1 MIEKNKDI
9 LDRSAAVF
17 LRLGLRSVT
26 MNDLS
31 SELGISKKTLYKHFT
46 DKDSLVNSIIDL
58 KLENDRAICL
68 NSIENTENAIDALF
82 LISKSV
88 CENVAAV
95 NPTVFYDLRKHY
107 QSAWQKVCDHK
118 MTFVYKMILKNI
130 ERGIKEGLYRKDMN
144 GDIIARLFISYGDVI
159 MSGEIFPWPE
169 FNYDSVYLESTRF
182 HIHGM
187 VSSIGIEYLIKIKIN
202 E

>member
-1 MIEKNKDI
+1 MIEKKLDI
-9 LDRSAAVF
+9 LNRSAGVF

-26 MNDLS
+26 MDDLS
-31 SELGISKKTLYKHFT
+31 SELGISKKTLYQYFS
-46 DKDSLVNSIIDL
+46 DKDSLINSIIDL
-58 KLENDRAICL
+58 KLENDRAICIASAA
-68 NSIENTENAIDALF
+68 NAENAIDALF

-107 QSAWQKVCDHK
+107 SVAWQKVCDHK
-118 MTFVYKMILKNI
+118 MTFVYDMILKNI
-130 ERGIKEGLYRKDMN
+130 QRGIKEGIYREDMN
-144 GDIIARLFISYGDVI
+144 PEVVARLFVSYGDVI

-169 FNYDSVYLESTRF
+169 FHYDQVYFETTSF
-182 HIHGM
+182 HIYGM
-187 VSSIGIEYLIKIKIN
+187 SNKKGIEYLNKRELN